1 MNKAFLF
8 ATSSR
13 MIKSHVVES
22 RITSL
27 VWPCLLL
34 TEKQRT
40 VNHITI
46 FNDSVSK
53 FYQWNVQNSFRQSVN
68 TKAFAEAY
76 LFFLVSALAKK
87 GFLGN

>member
-1 MNKAFLF
+1 
-8 ATSSR
+8 

-22 RITSL
+22 RISL
-27 VWPCLLL
+27 LFWPCLLL

-53 FYQWNVQNSFRQSVN
+53 FYQWNVQNSLRQSLN
-68 TKAFAEAY
+68 TKAFAEVY
-76 LFFLVSALAKK
+76 LFFLVSTLAKK
-87 GFLGN
+87 GCLGN